1 MTERCQWIV
10 CFIPLDATGP
20 KFFGFSE
27 FLAGLAL
34 MVLVWTIADVRYKF
48 RIQTAPLPLRA
59 ITFWVVVAIGVLT
72 LLTDLWRTEGWLV
85 PKGSLLTPGTWQ
97 GLLGA
102 VFLLTFLAWAWFAF
116 IRPPRY
122 GVRNAKRFANTLYAS
137 IIKSAPEELGVIAD
151 ELARS
156 AETLIRFAPERAK
169 HKAAA
174 KSEPKSK
181 REVAAAY
188 ANDVLL
194 LIADKR
200 FCREIVRS
208 SPGTAWAVFSEV
220 NVAKKYRVPIGTF
233 GANIVRAA
241 IENKDSF
248 LFHEGDGY
256 ASGLLGYQ
264 KPLSQAIFSNYE
276 LVEAAGTLL
285 DPEPGDPGDWDEDQ
299 WKAYCRVVLLTFR
312 SFVVG
317 GFHHS
322 HSFSLFRA
330 FSQIERACGDLYKL
344 NGQSEHWEHELL
356 ARVYVIVK
364 FIQEAVRVLD
374 EKPIPSAAKARIGRL
389 QGGESFYDYLARLIF
404 NLVFSASAVRAPW
417 DICWHVQHNSVWSS
431 LFHLNGLDTPAGKL
445 VKAKVRRLIYEE
457 IVQMERFPNYK
468 GAKILGLCL
477 NVLGLQPNVPPR
489 DPHDRALQLV
499 VLAWAKR
506 NYVRLHAANPL
517 VAAECLVDRITYEAD
532 GPRLVNTYP
541 VENLRTEARRV
552 VLDLD
557 SPQTDRVAETA
568 PSAIPL
574 RPE

>member
-1 MTERCQWIV
+1 MTERCIWIV
-10 CFIPLDATGP
+10 CFIPLDATGT

-34 MVLVWTIADVRYKF
+34 LVLVWTLADIRYKF
-48 RIQTAPLPLRA
+48 RIQTAPLPLQT
-59 ITFWVVVAIGVLT
+59 ITFWVVLTIGILT

-85 PKGSLLTPGTWQ
+85 PKGNLLTPGTWQ

-102 VFLLTFLAWAWFAF
+102 ALLLTFLAWAWFAF
-116 IRPPRY
+116 IDPPRY
-122 GVRNAKRFANTLYAS
+122 GVRNAKRFANALYS
-137 IIKSAPEELGVIAD
+137 SMVKSAPEELGVIAD

-156 AETLIRFAPERAK
+156 TRTLVRLAPEREK
-169 HKAAA
+169 LKAAA
-174 KSEPKSK
+174 KSEPKSR

-188 ANDVLL
+188 ANDILL

-200 FCREIVRS
+200 FCRVIVRS
-208 SPGTAWAVFSEV
+208 APGTAWALFSEV
-220 NVAKKYRVPIGTF
+220 QEAKKYRAPIATF

-264 KPLSQAIFSNYE
+264 KPLSQAIFSNFE

-299 WKAYCRVVLLTFR
+299 WQAYCRVVCLTFR

-322 HSFSLFRA
+322 HSFSLYRA

-344 NGQSEHWEHELL
+344 NGQGERWEHELL
-356 ARVYVIVK
+356 ARVYVVVK
-364 FIQEAVRVLD
+364 FIQEAIKILD
-374 EKPIPSAAKARIGRL
+374 QKPIPSAAKARMGRR
-389 QGGESFYDYLARLIF
+389 QGGQSFYDYLARLIF
-404 NLVFSASAVRAPW
+404 ELIHSASAVRAPY

-445 VKAKVRRLIYEE
+445 VKAKVRRLLYEE
-457 IVQMERFPNYK
+457 IVEMEQFPNFK

-477 NVLGLQPNVPPR
+477 NVLGLQLGASPL
-489 DPHDRALQLV
+489 DPHDGALQRV
-499 VLAWAKR
+499 VLAWTKR
-506 NYVRLHAANPL
+506 NYVRLHAANSV

-552 VLDLD
+552 VLELD
-557 SPQTDRVAETA
+557 RPAE
-568 PSAIPL
+568 
-574 RPE
+574 RQ